1 MNLHLSKRVLV
12 RIITYVTALVVVLAI
27 LFGVNFSENQSRK
40 QFQEHVYL
48 QSIEDLYTHLN
59 SIDGTLTK
67 GVYCASPEMLATLS
81 ALLWRD
87 AGFAKNNLASLPI
100 DYFELGNTYK
110 FISQVGDYAVSL
122 SKKVS
127 GGESM
132 SDEDIK
138 TLQTMKKYCS
148 DLLGNLFVLQEI
160 VRQGELSYD
169 RITHGIDSFSGNQ
182 NYANFGDG
190 FKDFEESLG
199 EFPSLIYDGP
209 FSDHI
214 MKKEP
219 LILQGRNDVSREQ
232 ARAIA
237 EKAAGLSENE
247 LKDAGDEEG
256 KMPSYCFTSGDKA
269 IDIAVTKS
277 GGFVTYLTSS
287 HTPTKQTLSPEDG
300 IKKAK
305 EYLKSHD
312 ITSMKSSYYEISGN
326 IMSIN
331 FAYEKDHTTYYPDL
345 IKVSVSLENGE
356 IISFHQRGYLANHR
370 ERTTKTPEITREQ
383 AAKKLS
389 PLLTVQQCKLAVIP
403 TQGLDERFCYEFT
416 CKGQNGEDILVYLN
430 AETGSEEQILILLIN
445 ENGTLTA

>member
-214 MKKEP
+214 MKK
-219 LILQGRNDVSREQ
+219 RTADASRKK
-232 ARAIA
+232 RCF
-237 EKAAGLSENE
+237 KRT
-247 LKDAGDEEG
+247 G
-256 KMPSYCFTSGDKA
+256 KGNCR
-269 IDIAVTKS
+269 KS
-277 GGFVTYLTSS
+277 G
-287 HTPTKQTLSPEDG
+287 
-300 IKKAK
+300 
-305 EYLKSHD
+305 
-312 ITSMKSSYYEISGN
+312 
-326 IMSIN
+326 
-331 FAYEKDHTTYYPDL
+331 
-345 IKVSVSLENGE
+345 
-356 IISFHQRGYLANHR
+356 
-370 ERTTKTPEITREQ
+370 RTFRK
-383 AAKKLS
+383 
-389 PLLTVQQCKLAVIP
+389 
-403 TQGLDERFCYEFT
+403 
-416 CKGQNGEDILVYLN
+416 
-430 AETGSEEQILILLIN
+430 
-445 ENGTLTA
+445 